1 MKKFEK
7 YMIVSD
13 MDGTFFGE
21 KATIL
26 ENNLEAIRYFRENG
40 GVFTFASG
48 RDYRVLSYQYPE
60 LVNVVSCPAVLCNGS
75 YLYDF
80 EKKELSYE
88 LGLDP
93 DELRSVVA
101 QIDREVPEATYRIS
115 CALGFLCPPDKAIPF
130 PANRIDFFEK
140 IMIRDYFDNH
150 RDVVWHK
157 LVYSSNGQKGGS
169 PDGLGNVVNNFI
181 PKVVEALKKI
191 DLKNIETTTSSA
203 TLLELMPKGATKG
216 KALKKLKKMYPD
228 RIAICVGDYC
238 NDIDM
243 LQSADIA
250 ACPDNALDEVKDI
263 CQIHLCNHR
272 DGCIADLIYKL
283 DSIVK
288 E

>member
-21 KATIL
+21 KAIIL

-40 GVFTFASG
+40 GIFTFASG
-48 RDYRVLSYQYPE
+48 RDYKVLSYQYPE

-93 DELRSVVA
+93 DELHSVVSR
-101 QIDREVPEATYRIS
+101 IDQEVPEATYRIS
-115 CALGFLCPPDKAIPF
+115 CELGFLCPPNKAIPF
-130 PANRIDFFEK
+130 PENRIDFFEK
-140 IMIRDYFDNH
+140 ILVRDDLKNH
-150 RDVVWHK
+150 RDIVWHK
-157 LVYSSNGQKGGS
+157 LVYSANGMKGAS
-169 PDGLGNVVNNFI
+169 ADGLRDVVGNFI
-181 PKVVEALKKI
+181 PKVVEVLKKI

-216 KALKKLKKMYPD
+216 KALKKLKEMYPN
-228 RIAICVGDYC
+228 RTAICVGDYC

-243 LQSADIA
+243 LQAADIA
-250 ACPDNALDEVKDI
+250 ACPENALDEVKNV
-263 CQIHLCNHR
+263 CQIHLCHHR